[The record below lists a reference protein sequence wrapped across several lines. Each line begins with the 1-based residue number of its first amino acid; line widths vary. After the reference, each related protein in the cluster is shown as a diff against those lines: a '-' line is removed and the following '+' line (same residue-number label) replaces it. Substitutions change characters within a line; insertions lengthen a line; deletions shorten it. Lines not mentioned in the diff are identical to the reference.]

1 MKNSSKLLA
10 LLIAVIFVLTTF
22 VGCVQTTPAGT
33 DDTTTGEDTTTEV
46 TEVTE
51 ATGVD
56 LELSKEDLSRYVIIY
71 GTKADAS
78 VKSAANALR
87 DELNAA
93 FETDIEAKIDWVK
106 DPSAIPESAKEIVI
120 GSTNRPGI
128 TDFEKNL
135 RNKDYVIVCSNDRIF
150 ILGGSPAATIEA
162 IKCFKEKHLDLE
174 NKLVKIN
181 TMLEYT
187 CLFNY
192 PAKSVTINGVDIR
205 DYTVIIPKEA
215 DLSEKYAADNMVAYF
230 FEYYGYDLTV
240 SSDVVAETEY
250 EILIGDTNREESSVS
265 LTTDPS
271 KCEYILFKSGSKIV
285 CQGESYM
292 VGGGVGELAG
302 RIPLDQ
308 TNVDVKIDDLSSEP
322 AVKTFTFKEAKSAIL
337 MIGDGMGFNSIKM
350 SLPSL
355 ENNLF
360 IAQDLP
366 NQGNAYTGSLD
377 TASNSSTPTDSAASG
392 TALATGVKTKNGYV
406 GRDKD
411 NKDLLN
417 IRELADSKGYMT
429 GVISTDYITGA
440 TPSAFLA
447 HHYNRNNTT
456 ALGNQINNLIKDGK
470 VDWCAGDVGNNLT
483 TNTADAL
490 KLLSANNSSFF
501 LMVEEGHID
510 KRSHDNDKSGCINM
524 VKRFNDDIAYVIQ
537 FVLCHPDT
545 VLIITADHETGGIT
559 KMSDGSFKYTTGNHS
574 TANVPICAIGYGT
587 EIFNGKESDN
597 TAIPKFIAKI
607 YGENNF
613 GS

>member
-10 LLIAVIFVLTTF
+10 LLLAVIFVLATF
-22 VGCVQTTPAGT
+22 VGCVQTSPEDTENT
-33 DDTTTGEDTTTEV
+33 DITTSGEDTT

-56 LELSKEDLSRYVIIY
+56 LELSKEDLSSYVIVR
-71 GTKADAS
+71 GTSEDKT
-78 VKSAANALR
+78 VRLAANAFC
-87 DELNAA
+87 DELNNA
-93 FETDIEAKIDWVK
+93 FGMDIELKEDWVK
-106 DPSAIPESAKEIVI
+106 DPSSIPESAKEIVI

-128 TDFEKNL
+128 TDFEKAL
-135 RNKDYVIVCSNDRIF
+135 RSKDYVIVCKNDRIF

-162 IKCFKEKHLDLE
+162 IECFKEKHLDLE

-181 TMLEYT
+181 SILEYS

-192 PAKSVTINGVDIR
+192 PAKSVTINGVDLC
-205 DYTVIIPKEA
+205 DYNIIIPMNA
-215 DLSEKYAADNMVAYF
+215 DLSEKYAADNLVAYF
-230 FEYYGYDLTV
+230 FEYYGYELTV

-250 EILIGDTNREESSVS
+250 EILIGDTNREASSVS
-265 LTTDPS
+265 ITTDPS

-322 AVKTFTFKEAKSAIL
+322 TVKTFTFKEAKSAIL
-337 MIGDGMGFNSIKM
+337 MIGDGMGFNSIEM
-350 SLPSL
+350 SLPKL
-355 ENNLF
+355 ENNSF
-360 IAQDLP
+360 IAQSLP
-366 NQGNAYTGSLD
+366 NQGNAYTGSLN
-377 TASNSSTPTDSAASG
+377 TQSNSSTPTDSAASG
-392 TALATGVKTKNGYV
+392 TALATATKTKNGYIGV
-406 GRDKD
+406 DK
-411 NKDLLN
+411 NTNPLLN
-417 IRELADSKGYMT
+417 LRELADSKGCMT

-447 HHYNRNNTT
+447 HHISRDDTS
-456 ALGNQINNLIKDGK
+456 ALQSQIDALIADGK
-470 VDWCAGDVGNNLT
+470 VDWCAGDVGNKLT
-483 TNTADAL
+483 TNTTDAL

-510 KRSHDNDKSGCINM
+510 KRSHSNDANGCINM

-545 VLIITADHETGGIT
+545 VLIVTADHETGGIT

-587 EIFNGKESDN
+587 EVFNDKESDN